1 MDQPVNGS
9 PVPLERVK
17 AARLLKRLNDAD
29 GLPTDART
37 LRIANTPADRIAYA
51 PRPAT

>member
-1 MDQPVNGS
+1 MNQPVNGS
-9 PVPLERVK
+9 AVPLERVK

-37 LRIANTPADRIAYA
+37 LRIAATPDDHIVYA
-51 PRPAT
+51 TRPGS